1 MQAQSITAEQLR
13 AARGA
18 LKLSVRDL
26 AERVGIGSATIVRYE
41 ASTGVP
47 KSRKGHLD
55 TLRQFFEASG
65 IEFIGTPNNGPGVRL
80 WKDRRRSA
88 GDPTPGSA

>member
-1 MQAQSITAEQLR
+1 M
-13 AARGA
+13 
-18 LKLSVRDL
+18 KLSVKDL

-65 IEFIGTPNNGPGVRL
+65 IEFIGTPNNGPGIRL
-80 WKDRRRSA
+80 WQGDRPAAKDA
-88 GDPTPGSA
+88 GPGSA

>member
-1 MQAQSITAEQLR
+1 MQAQSITAAQLR

-18 LKLSVRDL
+18 LKLSVREL

-41 ASTGVP
+41 ASEGVP

-55 TLRQFFEASG
+55 VLRSYFEQAG
-65 IEFIGTPNNGPGVRL
+65 IEFIGTADEGPGIRL
-80 WKDRRRSA
+80 WKDGRRSGEDA
-88 GDPTPGSA
+88 AP